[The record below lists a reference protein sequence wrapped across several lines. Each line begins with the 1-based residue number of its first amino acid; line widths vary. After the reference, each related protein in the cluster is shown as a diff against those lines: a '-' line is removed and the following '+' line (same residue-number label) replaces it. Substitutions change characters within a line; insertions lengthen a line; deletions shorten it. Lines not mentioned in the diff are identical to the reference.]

1 MKLLKNALVL
11 AAFVLF
17 LTISCSLSVRAQDLE
32 TGQLLNPAPDTWPQ
46 YHGDYSGRR
55 HIHLTQ
61 ITQQNVGDLT
71 LAWAYQTNQGAEIKS
86 SPLLV
91 DGVLYFTVP
100 DSVWAVDA
108 RSGHMIWHYNR
119 PSTGEH
125 IGHRGVAM
133 YKGWLYF
140 TTPDAHLIS
149 LDAKDGKV
157 RWDKI
162 IADANKGY
170 WTTMAPLVVKGHVI
184 VGVSGDFDNL
194 PGYLRSFDPE
204 SGSIQWQWD
213 ATPPCGKPQRDH
225 RWHDMD
231 DGDVRSRFEPCV
243 LGNGE
248 SDAGSEWNDA
258 TWRQSIHVQHCRH

>member
-1 MKLLKNALVL
+1 
-11 AAFVLF
+11 
-17 LTISCSLSVRAQDLE
+17 
-32 TGQLLNPAPDTWPQ
+32 
-46 YHGDYSGRR
+46 
-55 HIHLTQ
+55 
-61 ITQQNVGDLT
+61 
-71 LAWAYQTNQGAEIKS
+71 
-86 SPLLV
+86 
-91 DGVLYFTVP
+91 
-100 DSVWAVDA
+100 
-108 RSGHMIWHYNR
+108 
-119 PSTGEH
+119 
-125 IGHRGVAM
+125 M